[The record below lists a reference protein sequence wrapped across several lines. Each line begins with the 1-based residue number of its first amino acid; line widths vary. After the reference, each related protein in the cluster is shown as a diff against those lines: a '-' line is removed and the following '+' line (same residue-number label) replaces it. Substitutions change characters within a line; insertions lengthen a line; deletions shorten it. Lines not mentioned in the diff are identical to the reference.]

1 MDDQTGDAEDTTEGS
16 ESASVERQ
24 PSQTED
30 LRRRRSEVSR
40 QAIRDA
46 VTDLL
51 RNEHPSTLS
60 IPAVAAA
67 AGVSV
72 RTVYRYFPTKQDLL
86 DDVSEIHQLRADAMV
101 NGREDLFND
110 PGRYLDALWTDF
122 ENDLSAVKAQH
133 QSQLG
138 GDIRQTRM
146 HETRQGL
153 TLRLDKGFPDVPDE
167 DRADLADLIMMTM
180 SSSGFLDLHTRLGRS
195 GRDAARLA
203 WWAVRAMQ
211 KQFAADGG
219 LGRSSQ
225 APSQKTDS
233 EPATE
238 SE

>member
-1 MDDQTGDAEDTTEGS
+1 MDDPISDAESTP
-16 ESASVERQ
+16 ESASAAEQ
-24 PSQTED
+24 GPQDQAED

-51 RNEHPSTLS
+51 RHEHPSTLS

-86 DDVSEIHQLRADAMV
+86 EDVAEIQQRRADAMV
-101 NGREDLFND
+101 NGREDLYND
-110 PGRYLDALWTDF
+110 PGRYLEALWSDF
-122 ENDLSAVKAQH
+122 EQDLAAVKAQH

-138 GDIRQTRM
+138 GELRQARMVQVKQNLDI
-146 HETRQGL
+146 
-153 TLRLDKGFPDVPDE
+153 RLDKYFPDVAEE
-167 DRADLADLIMMTM
+167 DRADLGDLIMMTM
-180 SSSGFLDLHTRLGRS
+180 SSSAFLDLHTRLGRS
-195 GRDAARLA
+195 GKDAARLA

-219 LGRSSQ
+219 LGRSSA
-225 APSQKTDS
+225 APSAAPST
-233 EPATE
+233 EPSTE